1 MTTYSKSLLIF
12 TLFAVFCLELK
23 AHHCPYEKTHNKFEK
38 GKTSTTTPAP
48 TPAKP
53 IKVNPKCNTGT
64 VPSCNCGISTKGI
77 DDNYYYPVPKSGN
90 CADVFNK
97 HLSKTSSDYHFREEN
112 CHKVQRTVCRIDSY
126 CEDNYIVDGEQ
137 LGTTPPTPDEF
148 LIGQNTSKPFCKC
161 GYNGDH
167 YPMPKSRNCTDLD
180 AAYDGTGF
188 SCSKAI
194 TLCRDTCYCNNQYVD
209 PTKCD
214 PQTCNNATKHFCM
227 CGIDTCYC
235 NNQYV
240 DPTKCDPQTCNN
252 ATKPFCMCGIDGS
265 GNYYPMPKS
274 GDCTDVYKYFN
285 TTLTYYYAFGF
296 IARKVCKC
304 TTLSVTHCECKDE
317 WVSGCEF

>member
-1 MTTYSKSLLIF
+1 MTTYSKLLVIF
-12 TLFAVFCLELK
+12 TLFAVFWLENK

-53 IKVNPKCNTGT
+53 NKVNFKCNTGT
-64 VPSCNCGISTKGI
+64 VPSCKCGISTAEF
-77 DDNYYYPVPKSGN
+77 DDSLYYSVPKSGN
-90 CADVFNK
+90 CKDVFNK

-112 CHKVQRTVCRIDSY
+112 CHKVQRTVCRVDSY
-126 CEDNYIVDGEQ
+126 FEDNYIVDGWERWER

-148 LIGQNTSKPFCKC
+148 LIGQNTSKPFCEC
-161 GYNGDH
+161 GTDH
-167 YPMPKSRNCTDLD
+167 HPMPKSGNCTDLD
-180 AAYDGTGF
+180 TAYDGMGL

-227 CGIDTCYC
+227 CGID
-235 NNQYV
+235 
-240 DPTKCDPQTCNN
+240 
-252 ATKPFCMCGIDGS
+252 GS

-274 GDCTDVYKYFN
+274 GDCADVYKYFN

-317 WVSGCEF
+317 WVSGCEFW